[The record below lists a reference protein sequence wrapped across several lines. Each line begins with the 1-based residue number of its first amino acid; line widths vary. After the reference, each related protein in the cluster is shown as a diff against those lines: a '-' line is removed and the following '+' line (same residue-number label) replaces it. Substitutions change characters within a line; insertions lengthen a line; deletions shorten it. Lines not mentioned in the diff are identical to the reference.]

1 MLAQYI
7 TDYLKFLKIEKNL
20 SHNTLESYA
29 FDLQSFY
36 NFLITQNIENLN
48 KIDTTIIRHY
58 ILTVRSNGIKINS
71 MQRQMSSIRGFFD
84 YLITKNIITNNPCIV
99 KLPKNKS
106 ENRLPKILNPDEIIN
121 LLNQEPEK
129 HIDFRDI
136 TIMELFYSTGLR
148 LSELA
153 SLTLKDIK
161 EASDDLLVITGKGNK
176 QRKVPLGEYAK
187 NKITKWLQIRN
198 LYINNLDKNL
208 QNEYL
213 FITLTKPYKK
223 LSVRSIQ
230 DRLNKWGIKLGLD
243 IKLHPHLFR
252 HSSASHFLES
262 CENLPIVQEFLGHSN
277 LATTQIYTKLNFQY
291 LAAVYDK
298 AHPRAN
304 KD

>member
-1 MLAQYI
+1 MLSQYI
-7 TDYLKFLKIEKNL
+7 TDFLTFLKIEKNL
-20 SHNTLESYA
+20 AKNTLESYA
-29 FDLQSFY
+29 FDIQSFY
-36 NFLITQNIENLN
+36 NFLTSQNLENIN

-58 ILTVRSNGIKINS
+58 ILTIRSKGIKISS
-71 MQRQMSSIRGFFD
+71 MQRQMSSIRGLFD
-84 YLITKNIITNNPCIV
+84 FLIAKNIITNNPCII
-99 KLPKNKS
+99 KLPKKKI
-106 ENRLPKILNPDEIIN
+106 ENRLPKILNPDEMIN
-121 LLNQEPEK
+121 LLNQAPEK
-129 HIDFRDI
+129 HIDLRDL
-136 TIMELFYSTGLR
+136 TIMEIFYSTGLR

-161 EASDDLLVITGKGNK
+161 EASDDLLVITGKGSK

-187 NKITKWLQIRN
+187 NKISKWLQIRN
-198 LYINNLDKNL
+198 LYINNLDNNL

-230 DRLNKWGIKLGLD
+230 DRLNKWGVKLGLD
-243 IKLHPHLFR
+243 IRLHPHLFR

-291 LAAVYDK
+291 LASVYDK
-298 AHPRAN
+298 THPRA
-304 KD
+304 K